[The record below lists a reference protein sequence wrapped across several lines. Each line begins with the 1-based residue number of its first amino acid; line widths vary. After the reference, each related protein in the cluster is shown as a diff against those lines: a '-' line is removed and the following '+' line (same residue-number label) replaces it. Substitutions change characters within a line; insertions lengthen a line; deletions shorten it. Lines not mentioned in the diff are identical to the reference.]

1 LISITGIEFALAAQ
15 PKNLPMHQPLENL
28 EIKVLEKMYLRQTKT
43 LKYKLLS
50 GSLWKN
56 LLKEKNKVL
65 ELALAIHKKQ
75 FIKDS
80 FIPVNF
86 SLEKIED

>member
-1 LISITGIEFALAAQ
+1 
-15 PKNLPMHQPLENL
+15 MHQPLENL
-28 EIKVLEKMYLRQTKT
+28 EIKALEKMYLRQTKT

-50 GSLWKN
+50 GAFWKN

-75 FIKDS
+75 FTKDS
-80 FIPVNF
+80 FVPANF
-86 SLEKIED
+86 LLEEIED